1 MGMSIAHLPVG
12 ARVRFVRAVERF
24 PFFTVPEGATGVV
37 TASALDFFAV
47 KLDLVI
53 PEAED
58 WDNEV
63 HWDGVLLGY
72 APTDVELVNTAPTG
86 AV

>member
-1 MGMSIAHLPVG
+1 
-12 ARVRFVRAVERF
+12 
-24 PFFTVPEGATGVV
+24 
-37 TASALDFFAV
+37 
-47 KLDLVI
+47 VI